1 MSIENL
7 KKALEGQS
15 FTERLAALEDGEFLY
30 NFSATQQEVD
40 DLYWEIRENGSEPPV
55 RKSIEM
61 TDQQIEDVFEEAT
74 GCGIYA
80 EDLVWSR
87 DTLDDFVEGRK
98 MMTERGKIEKRTD
111 DTLIVS
117 GVQAM
122 KGEPRKTLFVY
133 KFGEFTA
140 SKMQL

>member
-1 MSIENL
+1 M
-7 KKALEGQS
+7 
-15 FTERLAALEDGEFLY
+15 
-30 NFSATQQEVD
+30 
-40 DLYWEIRENGSEPPV
+40 RE
-55 RKSIEM
+55 SIEM
-61 TDQQIEDVFEEAT
+61 TDQQIEDIFEEAP

-98 MMTERGKIEKRTD
+98 MMAERGKIEKRTD

-117 GVQAM
+117 MVQTA
-122 KGEPRKTLFVY
+122 KGEPRKTLFVH

-140 SKMQL
+140 SKMEL

>member
-7 KKALEGQS
+7 KKALEGHS
-15 FTERLAALEDGEFLY
+15 TIERLAALQDGELLAT
-30 NFSATQQEVD
+30 FSATEEEVEE
-40 DLYWEIRENGSEPPV
+40 LYWDIRENGSEPSV

-98 MMTERGKIEKRTD
+98 MMAERGKIEKRTD

-122 KGEPRKTLFVY
+122 KGEPRKTLFVHV
-133 KFGEFTA
+133 FGEFTA
-140 SKMQL
+140 SKMEL